1 MESPLLP
8 KHPAPP
14 TCPHLPACPGCPR
27 FGALDPAPLAARQLR
42 QLCERYAARHD
53 FVVGARLGF
62 RHRARL
68 SVRGRIG
75 RPKIGI
81 FAEGSH
87 RVVDIPAC
95 QIHHPLIN
103 EVARE
108 LKIAMRD
115 LRSSSYSDSAHLG
128 LVRALQVVVQR
139 STQSAQLVLICN
151 EAAPAAA
158 APLLAL
164 LTERLGDRLHSA
176 WWNGNTD
183 VTNRVLG
190 DEFQQ
195 VTGPEAVVEQLG
207 GARVFFPPGAFGQS
221 NLDLFESLLGA
232 IHAQVP
238 AGRHIVE
245 LYAGAGAIGLG
256 LVSRSLG
263 VVFNELSPAS
273 LAGLELGL
281 RDLGQHRSRTTVVP
295 GPAPLAARAIQ
306 RDSIVI
312 VDPPRKGLDPELL
325 AALRQHPPE
334 RLLYVSCD
342 LRSLIRDTEELRAGG
357 LLLEQATGYDLF
369 PFTEHIETLASFRRV
384 GPGAAPV

>member
-1 MESPLLP
+1 M
-8 KHPAPP
+8 
-14 TCPHLPACPGCPR
+14 
-27 FGALDPAPLAARQLR
+27 
-42 QLCERYAARHD
+42 
-53 FVVGARLGF
+53 
-62 RHRARL
+62 
-68 SVRGRIG
+68 RGRIG

-108 LKIAMRD
+108 LKTAMRD
-115 LRSSSYSDSAHLG
+115 LRISSYSDSAHLG

-139 STQSAQLVLICN
+139 STTSAQLVLICN
-151 EAAPAAA
+151 EATPAAA
-158 APLLAL
+158 VPLLQL
-164 LTERLGDRLHSA
+164 LGERLGARLHSA
-176 WWNGNTD
+176 FWNGNTD
-183 VTNRVLG
+183 VTNRILG
-190 DEFQQ
+190 DAFHHL
-195 VTGPEAVVEQLG
+195 TGPEAVVEQIG
-207 GARVFFPPGAFGQS
+207 GARVFFPPGAFGQN
-221 NLDLFESLLGA
+221 NLDLFERMVEA
-232 IHAQVP
+232 IHAAVP
-238 AGRHIVE
+238 AGRHVVE

-263 VVFNELSPAS
+263 VVFNEISPAS

-281 RDLGQHRSRTTVVP
+281 NDLGQHRSRAVVVP
-295 GPAPLAARAIQ
+295 GPAPLAAQAI
-306 RDSIVI
+306 RPDSFVI

-342 LRSLIRDTEELRAGG
+342 LHSLIRDAEVLAAGG

-369 PFTEHIETLASFRRV
+369 PFTDHLETLASFRRLR
-384 GPGAAPV
+384 PDESGA

>member
-1 MESPLLP
+1 MESTLLP
-8 KHPAPP
+8 KLLAPP

-42 QLCERYAARHD
+42 ELCERHAARHD
-53 FVVGARLGF
+53 FVVGARHGF

-87 RVVDIPAC
+87 RVVDIPTC

-108 LKIAMRD
+108 LKTVMRE
-115 LRSSSYSDSAHLG
+115 LRISSYSDSAHLG

-139 STQSAQLVLICN
+139 STASAQLVLICN

-158 APLLAL
+158 VPLLLL
-164 LTERLGDRLHSA
+164 LTERLGARLHSA
-176 WWNGNTD
+176 FWNGNTD
-183 VTNRVLG
+183 VTNRILG
-190 DEFQQ
+190 EVFHH
-195 VTGPEAVVEQLG
+195 VTGPEAVVERIG
-207 GARVFFPPGAFGQS
+207 GANVFFPPGAFGQN
-221 NLDLFESLLGA
+221 NLDLFESMVEA
-232 IHAQVP
+232 IHAAVP
-238 AGRHIVE
+238 AGRHVVE

-263 VVFNELSPAS
+263 VVFNEISPAS
-273 LAGLELGL
+273 LAGLQLGL
-281 RDLGQHRSRTTVVP
+281 NDLGQHRSRAAVLP
-295 GPAPLAARAIQ
+295 GPAALAAHAIQ
-306 RDSIVI
+306 TDSLVI

-325 AALRQHPPE
+325 VALRQRPPE

-342 LRSLIRDTEELRAGG
+342 LGSLIRDAEVLRAGG

-369 PFTEHIETLASFRRV
+369 PYTDHLETLASFRRV
-384 GPGAAPV
+384 APDAP

>member
-1 MESPLLP
+1 
-8 KHPAPP
+8 
-14 TCPHLPACPGCPR
+14 LPACPGCPR

-42 QLCERYAARHD
+42 EFCERYAARHE
-53 FVVGARLGF
+53 FVIGARHGF
-62 RHRARL
+62 RQRARL

-108 LKIAMRD
+108 LKAAMRD
-115 LRSSSYSDSAHLG
+115 LRISSYSDSAHLG

-139 STQSAQLVLICN
+139 STASAQLVLICN
-151 EAAPAAA
+151 EAAPTAA

-164 LTERLGDRLHSA
+164 LTERLGARLHSA
-176 WWNGNTD
+176 WWNGNTE
-183 VTNRVLG
+183 VTNRILG
-190 DEFQQ
+190 DQFQRM
-195 VTGPEAVVEQLG
+195 TGPEAVVEQLG
-207 GARVFFPPGAFGQS
+207 GARVFFPPGAFGQN
-221 NLDLFESLLGA
+221 NLELFELMVEA
-232 IHAQVP
+232 IHAAVP
-238 AGRHIVE
+238 AGRHVVE
-245 LYAGAGAIGLG
+245 LYAGSGAIGLG

-263 VVFNELSPAS
+263 VVFNEISPAS

-281 RDLGQHRSRTTVVP
+281 NDLGQHRSRATVVP
-295 GPAPLAARAIQ
+295 GPAPLAAQAIQ
-306 RDSIVI
+306 KDSIVI

-342 LRSLIRDTEELRAGG
+342 LRSLIRDAEELRAGG

-369 PFTEHIETLASFRRV
+369 PFTEHIETLASFRR
-384 GPGAAPV
+384 AAPEASRA